1 MKKERNSVIAS
12 RKIEH
17 GIVKAEDGLLAAFML
32 VLTFSIIFQVVC
44 RYVLKVSS
52 PWCEELARY
61 LFIAMTYIGSGRAFI
76 NNGHI
81 GIDLMDTIVDKK
93 SKDPEKF
100 MKIFNRFSE
109 IITLAF
115 IVLYN
120 LTNINVIERTREIAS
135 LKVLGFTRREVS
147 AYVFR
152 EVVLLVAIGSALC
165 WAWAWSTS

>member
-17 GIVKAEDGLLAAFML
+17 GVVKVEDGLLAAFML

-61 LFIAMTYIGSGRAFI
+61 LFIAMTYIG
-76 NNGHI
+76 
-81 GIDLMDTIVDKK
+81 IDLMDTIVDKK

-109 IITLAF
+109 IITLVF
-115 IVLYN
+115 IVLFGVFYFQY
-120 LTNINVIERTREIAS
+120 LMKMAQRPQ
-135 LKVLGFTRREVS
+135 VS
-147 AYVFR
+147 ASMHINMLIPMSTILIG
-152 EVVLLVAIGSALC
+152 VVLMVYHSVCRLFYSYETPAA
-165 WAWAWSTS
+165 AAEE

>member
-17 GIVKAEDGLLAAFML
+17 GVVKVEDGLLAAFML

-76 NNGHI
+76 NNA
-81 GIDLMDTIVDKK
+81 T
-93 SKDPEKF
+93 S
-100 MKIFNRFSE
+100 
-109 IITLAF
+109 
-115 IVLYN
+115 
-120 LTNINVIERTREIAS
+120 AS
-135 LKVLGFTRREVS
+135 T
-147 AYVFR
+147 
-152 EVVLLVAIGSALC
+152 
-165 WAWAWSTS
+165 

>member
-17 GIVKAEDGLLAAFML
+17 GVVKVEDGLLAAFML

-100 MKIFNRFSE
+100 YFQYLMKMAQRPQES
-109 IITLAF
+109 ASMH
-115 IVLYN
+115 
-120 LTNINVIERTREIAS
+120 INMLIPMSTI
-135 LKVLGFTRREVS
+135 LIG
-147 AYVFR
+147 
-152 EVVLLVAIGSALC
+152 VVLMVYHSVCRLFYSYEAPA
-165 WAWAWSTS
+165 AAAEE

>member
-17 GIVKAEDGLLAAFML
+17 GVVKVEDGLLAAFML

-109 IITLAF
+109 IITLVFMPIVRMSSHRQGRPPPAF
-115 IVLYN
+115 LYLVRNVSYRVL
-120 LTNINVIERTREIAS
+120 
-135 LKVLGFTRREVS
+135 F
-147 AYVFR
+147 
-152 EVVLLVAIGSALC
+152 
-165 WAWAWSTS
+165 